1 MLNLIRYKGSAAF
14 ALGVVLILALG
25 LNGQTL
31 HLNEVMLLN
40 ASTIFDDDGDSENW
54 LEIYNSGATPAN
66 LVGYGLSDDL
76 NEPFKWIFPHYIIPS
91 QGFALVW
98 ASGKDRVD
106 PSEPLHLNFSLDN
119 DGGLVF
125 LTSSQGVILDLLVTI
140 ESPAD
145 ISFGR
150 LPDGGNAIGLFDL
163 ASPAA
168 TNEGALQFVGSSS
181 PPLFSEPSGFYT
193 AEFQLELSATDPD
206 DIVVYTLDGSEPDTA
221 NIDGTSFMY
230 KNDYVFYPG
239 PLGDS
244 LYGLMKS
251 HMYLDPL
258 TIYDRSAEPDVTSQ
272 KASTWSSFGAYFP
285 DSPSSKAF
293 VVRARTYSSGLL
305 PSPIES
311 RTYFVHPEGANRYHL
326 PVVSLALPEQ
336 DLYGY
341 YDGIIVPGYIYDQY
355 RISYPDSVWQDYPRI
370 RSNNFGQR
378 GQEWERKAAFTFF
391 VPGEEEAILDQT
403 VGVRMHGAASRRW
416 PRKSL
421 RLYARDEYGTDGI
434 DYPFFSTLDQQS
446 YKRLILH
453 NGGNDEFRSNMRD
466 AVSQSIVR
474 PMDIM
479 TINYTP
485 AITFI
490 NGEFYGLNNI
500 REHYG
505 HDLFE
510 YRFGIPEESFEAVK
524 SGRLEAGDSLVYSM
538 LTDFVANNSLESDEQ
553 FQVFASMLDPISMRE
568 LFVANIYLGNIDW
581 LPNNTYLWR
590 SIDIGI
596 LGDTL
601 FRFSLIDLDKS
612 MGFLTGVESISDNRL
627 DFILNVQDNGRE
639 QLDWFRAAIE
649 NETFK
654 TNFINRFADVMNTYF
669 LPERCRD
676 IVSSFIEAY
685 TPDYQEHLDRWSRP
699 GTMENWEANTNVLD
713 TFLLMRTTF
722 QREHL
727 QEVFELEGQM
737 EVHLEV
743 SDMDHGYIH
752 INTIGINPGTV
763 GVPEEFSPWSG
774 VYFKGLPIELEAIP
788 YEGYMFSHWE
798 GDTDALEAAFTAAY
812 SLDSIGF
819 KAIFITDTVTPLT
832 TVHYWNFNSLSEP
845 FNTVL
850 PDSTLIGNA
859 ELSYPGNGEGFMDL
873 VGEGSQ
879 INTYFDSPA
888 GSALRARNPSNTRE
902 LLLKVPTTGYSDIHF
917 SYVTKRTL
925 NGAEFQQ
932 VEYQLEE
939 DGPWTSLGL
948 KTVILNYK
956 LISFDLTDVPGV
968 EDNGDFVIRILF
980 SGESAQEEEG
990 NNRFDNIAVSGLPVP
1005 LVNALSE
1012 HQGQEDNISLFPN
1025 PADASSTLTIQVKEG
1040 GIFHIDLYSVLG
1052 EKVEEVFEGYIPAN
1066 MLWRIDH
1073 DLKDHPDGFY
1083 FYRVLSGADVWTR
1096 EVILSH

>member
-1 MLNLIRYKGSAAF
+1 MLSLPRHIVASGIF
-14 ALGVVLILALG
+14 LGISLMLAIAS
-25 LNGQTL
+25 NGQMIR
-31 HLNEVMLLN
+31 LNEVMLLN
-40 ASTIFDDDGDSENW
+40 ASTIYDEDGDSENW
-54 LEIYNSGATPAN
+54 LEIYNSGPTSAN
-66 LVGYGLSDDL
+66 LSGCGLSDDL
-76 NEPFKWIFPHYIIPS
+76 DDPFKWTFPYYIIPPHN
-91 QGFALVW
+91 FALIW
-98 ASGKDRVD
+98 GSGKDRVD

-119 DGGLVF
+119 DEGVIF

-140 ESPAD
+140 ESPID

-150 LPDGGNAIGLFDL
+150 LPDGGNEVGLLDS

-168 TNEGALQFVGSSS
+168 SNAGASQFMGIAS

-193 AEFQLELSATDPD
+193 ADFQLELSTTDPD
-206 DIVVYTLDGSEPDTA
+206 DFVVYTLDGSEPDTA
-221 NIDGTSFMY
+221 SIGGTSFMY
-230 KNDYVFYPG
+230 KNNYPFSPG

-244 LYGLMKS
+244 LYGLMES
-251 HMYLDPL
+251 HMYLDPV
-258 TIYDRSAEPDVTSQ
+258 TIYDRSAEPDVVSQ
-272 KASTWSSFGAYFP
+272 KSSTWSSMGSYFP
-285 DSPSSKAF
+285 DSPTSKAF

-311 RTYFVHPEGANRYHL
+311 RTYFVHPDGADRYHL

-336 DLYGY
+336 DFYGY

-355 RISYPDSVWQDYPRI
+355 RISYPDSVWQNYPRI

-391 VPGEEEAILDQT
+391 VPGEEEAILEQT
-403 VGVRMHGAASRRW
+403 VGVRMHGAASRRG

-421 RLYARDEYGTDGI
+421 RIYARNEYGEDDL
-434 DYPFFSTLDQQS
+434 DYPFFSTLEEES

-453 NGGNDEFRSNMRD
+453 NGGNDEFICNMRD
-466 AVSQSIVR
+466 AVSQSIAR
-474 PMDIM
+474 PMDIL
-479 TINYTP
+479 TIDYTP
-485 AITFI
+485 AITFL
-490 NGEFYGLNNI
+490 NGEFYGVNNI
-500 REHYG
+500 REFYG
-505 HDLFE
+505 HDMFE
-510 YRFGIPEESFEAVK
+510 YRFGIPEDSFEALK
-524 SGRLEAGDSLVYSM
+524 RGRLEAGDSLLYNM
-538 LTDFVANNSLESDEQ
+538 LEDFVANNSLESDEQ

-590 SIDIGI
+590 STDIAI
-596 LGDTL
+596 FGDTL

-713 TFLLMRTTF
+713 TFLLMRTAF

-743 SDMDHGYIH
+743 SDMDHGFIR
-752 INTIGINPGTV
+752 INTIGINSETV
-763 GVPEEFSPWSG
+763 GVPEEFSPWAG

-819 KAIFITDTVTPLT
+819 KAFFITDTVTPLT
-832 TVHYWNFNSLSEP
+832 PIHYWNFNSLSEP

-879 INTYFDSPA
+879 TNLYFDSPA
-888 GSALRARNPSNTRE
+888 GEALRVRNPSNSRE
-902 LLLKVPTTGYSDIHF
+902 LLLKVPATGYTDIQF
-917 SYVTKRTL
+917 SYVTKRTI
-925 NGAEFQQ
+925 NGAEIQQ

-939 DGPWTSLGL
+939 DGPWTILGSND
-948 KTVILNYK
+948 VILNFE
-956 LISFDLTDVPGV
+956 LISYDLSDIPGV
-968 EDNGDFVIRILF
+968 EDNDDFVIRILF
-980 SGESAQEEEG
+980 SGESADGEEG
-990 NNRFDNIAVSGLPVP
+990 NNRFDNIAVFGSPAP
-1005 LVNALSE
+1005 LVNNLSE
-1012 HQGQEDNISLFPN
+1012 HQSQEESISLFPN
-1025 PADASSTLTIQVKEG
+1025 PADASSTLTIQVNEG
-1040 GIFHIDLYSVLG
+1040 GIFRIDLYSVLG
-1052 EKVEEVFEGYIPAN
+1052 EKIEEVFEGYIPSNVA
-1066 MLWRIDH
+1066 WRIEH
-1073 DLKDHPDGFY
+1073 DLRDHPDGFY
-1083 FYRVLSGADVWTR
+1083 FYRVLSRDDVWTR
-1096 EVILSH
+1096 EVVLSH